1 MTDAPKILTDRLRA
15 LSSRA
20 PHVTMHPEAD
30 LLAAFAE
37 QALSPAERDGVLEHL
52 ALCGE
57 CREVVA
63 LALPVSETVATP
75 TSTEIHHGGTR
86 SEPQPIPSR
95 KLRFPWPTLR
105 WAALA
110 AGVAVAASLLML
122 RPAKLN
128 QTRPSEAA
136 ISAPQQPPSATATR
150 TAQSASLPADQM
162 SAVATGK
169 EVAAYSTAART
180 PALKAQ
186 AKIKRRDSAPQSA
199 MHLATNR
206 KQAEPA
212 DNLLAPPSAAA
223 TSSQPATSARPT
235 NETVDVSAEAVEI
248 QGANVGQPLLA
259 RNEAPPI
266 EKAKPA
272 PQSLTTQGAQTQPPQ
287 SQAEIGDSAAKGA
300 NPQSRKTL
308 AAARMTANPAPALP
322 DSPHVALTIAG
333 GALQRSPDGGQSW
346 QQVLHPGHPLLCYAS
361 RGSDAWAGGQAGTL
375 FHSSDNG
382 LTWAQIQP
390 SINSRQL
397 TADITH
403 LDVPS
408 PSEIVLSTAN
418 DGTWSSADGGKTWK
432 KQ

>member
-20 PHVTMHPEAD
+20 PHATMHPEAD

-128 QTRPSEAA
+128 QTRPSEAT
-136 ISAPQQPPSATATR
+136 ISTSQQPAAAIATG

-162 SAVATGK
+162 SATGK
-169 EVAAYSTAART
+169 EVAAYSTAARSA
-180 PALKAQ
+180 ALKAP

-300 NPQSRKTL
+300 NSQSRKTL